1 MKIIKIFGLVVG
13 IHVVAFMFVFA
24 IPGCRSNTRHS
35 PPPPAAVQAE
45 SAPVRMAAPSP
56 VTDAPNPISS
66 GAYASNYSSG
76 SAQPAMAVADN
87 SGSRGGTSGYDSGSS
102 PVVRFNPTRPG
113 SSGSNSSG
121 GLNAP
126 SAAGPESTPPSTQV
140 VSNGDTLWKIAR
152 QHNLTIKELAA
163 ANNLRAEAPLH
174 PGQKLI
180 IPGKAVPSSTGSSAP
195 TGPTG
200 DTLVYTVKSGETL
213 GAIARRAGTTPAAIR
228 KLNHLKNDVIRAGQE
243 LTLPAGNTAATAL
256 AASSSAPADSEMAA
270 PAARA
275 SSGGLHHTVRPG
287 ETLGQIARRY
297 GVSRRDL
304 AVANNIGDPLKMRA
318 GQDLIIP
325 NGKAPAAAAPRASS
339 SSATAPESDATP
351 ARASDQNYSPI
362 GAAPEEPS
370 NPVASPVSGD
380 SGPPVIQ
387 VQESNNPVAAPQ

>member
-13 IHVVAFMFVFA
+13 IHVIAFMFVFA

-35 PPPPAAVQAE
+35 PPPPASVQAE
-45 SAPVRMAAPSP
+45 NAPVRMAAPSP
-56 VTDAPNPISS
+56 VTDAPNPVSS

-76 SAQPAMAVADN
+76 SSQPAM
-87 SGSRGGTSGYDSGSS
+87 GTAENGDLRAGTAGFNAGSS

-113 SSGSNSSG
+113 STT
-121 GLNAP
+121 
-126 SAAGPESTPPSTQV
+126 SAAGLNSPTATGQESTPPTTQV
-140 VSNGDTLWKIAR
+140 VGNGDTLWKIAR
-152 QHNLTIKELAA
+152 QHDLTIKELAA
-163 ANNLRAEAPLH
+163 ANHLRAEAPLH

-195 TGPTG
+195 NGQTG

-228 KLNHLKNDVIRAGQE
+228 KLNHLKNDIIRAGQD
-243 LTLPAGNTAATAL
+243 LNLPAGSAAATAL
-256 AASSSAPADSEMAA
+256 AASSSGASGEMSAPAPRS
-270 PAARA
+270 
-275 SSGGLHHTVRPG
+275 SSGGLHHTVLPG

-304 AVANNIGDPLKMRA
+304 AVANNIADPLKMRA
-318 GQDLIIP
+318 GQDLVIP
-325 NGKAPAAAAPRASS
+325 NGKAPAAASSRASS
-339 SSATAPESDATP
+339 PAASPESEPEATRP
-351 ARASDQNYSPI
+351 SDQNYSPI

-387 VQESNNPVAAPQ
+387 VQESSNPIVAPQ